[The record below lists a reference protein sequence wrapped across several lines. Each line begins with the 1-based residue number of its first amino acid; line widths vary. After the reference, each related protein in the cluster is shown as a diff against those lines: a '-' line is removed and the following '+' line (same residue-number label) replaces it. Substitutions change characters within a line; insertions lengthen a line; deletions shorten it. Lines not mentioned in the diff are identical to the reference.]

1 MEDVADDLARLDYA
15 RPPSHGRDPHAT
27 LKYIA
32 FRTSEERVTC
42 RRPER
47 IHRSIVADPDQQGIR
62 GDALVYQRVEQ
73 SLHVLVV
80 QHHERGLA
88 VRPDFE
94 CLLWVGSGHYG
105 G

>member
-73 SLHVLVV
+73 SLPVLVV
-80 QHHERGLA
+80 QHPERGLA